1 MKRKIFL
8 IATTMLLMF
17 TVVLSGCGEKPGP
30 KDLLKDASEKSLEM
44 KSYSF
49 DGNVKLSLN
58 IPEEAM
64 AAAPEMAMFA
74 GMFQDINMNMT
85 GVYQQDPMKME
96 MVMDLEI
103 PGDMSFN
110 ISLPM
115 IMEEERMLIKVPS
128 IPFVPMPQEVTGK
141 FIEIDYNELA
151 EMSEG
156 EVTPFNYG
164 DLQKQNELIM
174 EISQIMFKHFD
185 EEEYFTLVEDAD
197 LPEGTDVKKAVEIK
211 ITDEKFEKAMLT
223 FMDDALP
230 EILDLLADPKWSEV
244 TQIEST
250 DLEQIREEL
259 ANGKSEFVAFLED
272 EQNTLKVNDFS
283 FLNGINDDNYI
294 SYQALKMDVDAITD
308 GQAVNIV
315 VDMSLGM
322 DQINENPE
330 FTVEVSNENIIKLQE
345 LEEIMNSAYE
355 TFEETPELG
364 EFDIEGLEELDLT
377 DEEIEAL
384 LEEATSN

>member
-8 IATTMLLMF
+8 IVTTLLLMF

-30 KDLLKDASEKSLEM
+30 KDLLQEASEKSLEM

-49 DGNVKLSLN
+49 DGNMNLSLN
-58 IPEEAM
+58 IPDEAM

-74 GMFQDINMNMT
+74 GMFQNINMNMT

-110 ISLPM
+110 INLPM
-115 IMEEERMLIKVPS
+115 VMEEERMLIKMPT
-128 IPFVPMPQEVTGK
+128 IPFVPFPQEVTGK

-185 EEEYFTLVEDAD
+185 EEEYFTLVEDVE
-197 LPEGTDVKKAVEIK
+197 LPEGIDVKRAVEIK
-211 ITDEKFEKAMLT
+211 ITDEKFEKAMVT

-230 EILDLLADPKWSEV
+230 ELLDLLADPKWVEV
-244 TQIEST
+244 TQLESA

-259 ANGKSEFVAFLED
+259 ENGKSEFLTFLED
-272 EQNTLKVNDFS
+272 EQNTLKVNDIT
-283 FLNGINDDNYI
+283 FLNGINGDNYI
-294 SYQALKMDVDAITD
+294 SYQEVKMDVDVITE
-308 GQAVNIV
+308 GQTINLVF
-315 VDMSLGM
+315 DLSMGM

-330 FTVEVSNENIIKLQE
+330 FTVEVSSDNIIKLKE
-345 LEEIMNSAYE
+345 LEDIMNSAYG

-364 EFDIEGLEELDLT
+364 EFDIEGLEDLDLT

-384 LEEATSN
+384 IEETTSN